1 MRILCETRFV
11 NALLDCLLCEAPLST
26 FAPARRGA
34 ARRAVSR
41 RWRLGERSA
50 ALGLGICAL
59 VAFHALVCSDML
71 EVQAATLLS
80 RAPQLVPGPLDEHH
94 ILLRVR
100 RGEHRPPGVLGI
112 CVDDSHAACRYMCC
126 QVLCGGLDGVA
137 R

>member
-1 MRILCETRFV
+1 MKILRETLFV

-71 EVQAATLLS
+71 GGTGGRRVHLTPLSKRAMVDPQSPFFVFANWLQATLRS
-80 RAPQLVPGPLDEHH
+80 VTVVHM
-94 ILLRVR
+94 IL
-100 RGEHRPPGVLGI
+100 
-112 CVDDSHAACRYMCC
+112 
-126 QVLCGGLDGVA
+126 
-137 R
+137 